1 VLLYNFVRDNDV
13 KFKKFIRSHYP
24 VEAANFNKTSATIVY
39 EQEKE
44 KLLLEW
50 NKKVNANK
58 GKVIYVKDFE
68 FDKVI
73 QDQPAKSEGRTEIK

>member
-1 VLLYNFVRDNDV
+1 
-13 KFKKFIRSHYP
+13 
-24 VEAANFNKTSATIVY
+24 VY